1 MLQKINKI
9 RKLLIILVFVEIAI
23 VIGLSFIGFDLWY
36 FLAILFVVVQIVMY
50 IYLTDKIDKLKD
62 EQTVGV
68 REILGN
74 TAKDAYLYGGVGMVA
89 YDDNHV
95 ITWMSDLFY
104 TKGISRVG
112 KKVLVWIPE
121 AESLIN
127 GDSDTANVQ
136 LDDCL
141 YEVTK
146 KEDEPVL
153 FFKDITEKHNYQL
166 AYQEERPVI
175 GMASLDNYE
184 ESTQYEDEATVSSI
198 NVAVRTPLTDY
209 CKEHGILVRRI
220 NNYRYL
226 LILNEKIFS
235 DLASDHFGILNT
247 VRKAA
252 IKQEVSITLSMAFAM
267 GTDNY
272 GTLDEMVVN
281 LMDLAQTRGGDQVA
295 VQRAGEEVKYF
306 GGSTE
311 AVEKRSRVRVRVMA
325 HSLRELISRSSNV
338 VIVGHKEQDF
348 DCMGS
353 ALGVS
358 YMAKALR
365 KQVCI
370 IEKTGGVESKL
381 KAVLEA
387 NKEELGEEVNFV
399 TENEALNQ
407 LHDKTLVIMVD
418 HHNIKQSN
426 GAKVLEQAKNVAIID
441 HHRRS
446 TEMGVKPIFLYI
458 EAGASSA
465 CELITELLPYVS
477 NHIEVSELDA
487 NIMLAGM
494 TIDTGNFVV
503 RTGARTYDAASAL
516 RKMGADP
523 QKVNEYLKDSY
534 REFALKSAVMAMSK
548 TYPHHV
554 IITPVKGY
562 TLSRSM
568 ISQCANSLLQ
578 IQNIDAV
585 FVISNT
591 ENDETGISAR
601 SNGKVNV
608 QVIMEALHGG
618 GHMTA
623 AAMQRT
629 KCNIDDLENELV
641 NALNNYFEEVNQDE
655 SDSED

>member
-1 MLQKINKI
+1 MLTKIN
-9 RKLLIILVFVEIAI
+9 RVRRALIILVFIELAAIIALSI
-23 VIGLSFIGFDLWY
+23 IGTDLWY
-36 FLAILFVVVQIVMY
+36 FICIAITVIQIIMY
-50 IYLTDKIDKLKD
+50 IYLTDRFDKLKE

-74 TAKDAYLYGGVGMVA
+74 TAKEAYLYGGIGMVA

-104 TKGISRVG
+104 NRGINRVG

-121 AESLIN
+121 AEALIH
-127 GDSDTANVQ
+127 GDSDTAEVQ
-136 LDDCL
+136 LDEKI

-153 FFKDITEKHNYQL
+153 FFKDITEKHNYEL
-166 AYQEERPVI
+166 AYEDERVVI

-184 ESTQYEDEATVSSI
+184 ESTQYEDEAAVSSI
-198 NVAVRTPLTDY
+198 NVAVRTPFTEY

-235 DLASDHFGILNT
+235 DLAADHFSILNT

-252 IKQEVSITLSMAFAM
+252 VKQEVSITLSMAFAR

-272 GTLDEMVVN
+272 GILDEMVVN

-295 VQRAGEEVKYF
+295 VQSAGEDVKYF
-306 GGSTE
+306 GGSSE
-311 AVEKRSRVRVRVMA
+311 AVEKRSRVRVRVMG

-338 VIVGHKEQDF
+338 IIVGHKEQDF

-358 YMAKALR
+358 YMAQKLR
-365 KQVCI
+365 KPVCI
-370 IEKTGGVESKL
+370 IEKTGGVEAKL

-387 NKEELGEEVNFV
+387 NKEELAEEVSFV
-399 TENEALNQ
+399 TENEAVNQ
-407 LHDKTLVIMVD
+407 IQAKTLVIMVD

-446 TEMGVKPIFLYI
+446 TEMGVKPIFMYI

-465 CELITELLPYVS
+465 CELITELIPYVS
-477 NHIEVSELDA
+477 RHIEISELDA
-487 NIMLAGM
+487 TIMLAGM
-494 TIDTGNFVV
+494 TIDTGRFVV

-516 RKMGADP
+516 RRMGADP

-534 REFALKSAVMAMSK
+534 SDFALKSSIMSMSK
-548 TYPHHV
+548 NYPHHV
-554 IITPVKGY
+554 IITPVKGKAV
-562 TLSRSM
+562 TRSLM
-568 ISQCANSLLQ
+568 SQCADSLLQ
-578 IQNIDAV
+578 IQNVDAV
-585 FVISNT
+585 FVIANT
-591 ENDETGISAR
+591 DEDQTAISAR
-601 SNGKVNV
+601 SNGKINV
-608 QVIMEALHGG
+608 QMVMEALHGG

-623 AAMQRT
+623 AAMQRS
-629 KCNIDDLENELV
+629 KCNIDDLEKELAT
-641 NALNNYFEEVNQDE
+641 ALENYFKEEKQDE
-655 SDSED
+655 SNS

>member
-9 RKLLIILVFVEIAI
+9 RKLLILLVFVEIAI

-387 NKEELGEEVNFV
+387 NREELGEEVNFV

-534 REFALKSAVMAMSK
+534 SEFALKSAVMAMSK

>member
-365 KQVCI
+365 KHVCI

-534 REFALKSAVMAMSK
+534 SEFALKSAVMAMSK

>member
-534 REFALKSAVMAMSK
+534 SEFALKSAVMAMSK